1 MTTKS
6 TFAATG
12 AAIAFTAA
20 TMFATMAST
29 VVVAE
34 DSPVQCFGVNACK
47 GQNDCK
53 TAENACKGQGICKGH
68 GFKAMSLA
76 DCNAAKGRVGEE

>member
-1 MTTKS
+1 MSTK
-6 TFAATG
+6 TNVAATG
-12 AAIAFTAA
+12 AAIAFAAA

-34 DSPVQCFGVNACK
+34 ESPVHCFGVNSCK

-53 TAENACKGQGICKGH
+53 TANNACKGQGICKGQ

-76 DCNAAKGRVGEE
+76 ECNAAKGTVGE

>member
-1 MTTKS
+1 MSTKT

-34 DSPVQCFGVNACK
+34 ESPVHCYGINSCK

-53 TAENACKGQGICKGH
+53 TADNACKGQGICKGQ
-68 GFKAMSLA
+68 GFKAVSIA
-76 DCNAAKGRVGEE
+76 ECNNAKGKVGE